1 MRFQIIALLALLL
14 AAGQA
19 SAQPAALRVT
29 LDEAVA
35 KAVESSH
42 RLAEARARQQA
53 AEANIEVRRRSDDPT
68 LTASAGYTRTNHV
81 DEFGVPQ
88 PNGQLRVIYPD
99 IPDNYRT
106 RVELVWPV
114 YNAGRTD
121 ALRPRGSLACRF
133 ATPTSGKHRSA
144 VPPRPPETAIR
155 IGIMV

>member
-1 MRFQIIALLALLL
+1 MRFQTAVVLTALLA
-14 AAGQA
+14 AAQA
-19 SAQPAALRVT
+19 SAQPVALRVT

-53 AEANIEVRRRSDDPT
+53 AEATIEVRRRSDDPT
-68 LTASAGYTRTNHV
+68 LTASAGYTRTNHI
-81 DEFGVPQ
+81 DAFGVPQ

-121 ALRPRGSLACRF
+121 AVERAARAEPPPLGRILPLRGWTFASKCR
-133 ATPTSGKHRSA
+133 APTGRS
-144 VPPRPPETAIR
+144 
-155 IGIMV
+155 